1 MTDIA
6 ELFARDPMKLTKED
20 IGEIV
25 KEYRKM
31 RGQFNL
37 GNKSA
42 GSTKP
47 PTVKQKETL
56 DLAKALGLDIK
67 L

>member
-6 ELFARDPMKLTKED
+6 ELFARDPMSLTKED
-20 IGEIV
+20 ISAIV
-25 KEYRKM
+25 EEYRKM

-37 GNKSA
+37 GNKMA

-47 PTVKQKETL
+47 KTEKAKAAI
-56 DLAKALGLDIK
+56 DLAEILNLDIK